1 MIELKSSCEN
11 KYVFLLNGSLDH
23 FPAAYR
29 CADWQRKAV
38 LGVREAGNVQ
48 DHIAQMQ
55 RSPRPAAGAPER
67 TLIRR
72 DGRIASGAARGRAAA
87 SACSSDGRGR
97 GSARCGGCRSPC
109 VPADARIR
117 RPTEPACERSA
128 ADRQRH
134 APVTAGLKAR
144 CASPTPWPDGSRHGF
159 GSRPGRW
166 AARKV
171 ERRAAATYPPRRTG
185 PTRVGMR
192 ARPRDRSARRHLAG
206 DGTSV
211 KPEQSLDRRP
221 VCQRFGA
228 QAAGMAW
235 DPVTDPAHPP
245 FNAGAQR
252 KRPSRRAGP

>member
-1 MIELKSSCEN
+1 M
-11 KYVFLLNGSLDH
+11 VADADPRDVADAD
-23 FPAAYR
+23 PAACRLMPGYDDR
-29 CADWQRKAV
+29 WSQLANA
-38 LGVREAGNVQ
+38 
-48 DHIAQMQ
+48 
-55 RSPRPAAGAPER
+55 PRQ
-67 TLIRR
+67 
-72 DGRIASGAARGRAAA
+72 S
-87 SACSSDGRGR
+87 
-97 GSARCGGCRSPC
+97 
-109 VPADARIR
+109 
-117 RPTEPACERSA
+117 
-128 ADRQRH
+128 RQRH

-144 CASPTPWPDGSRHGF
+144 CASLTRWPDGSRHGF

-166 AARKV
+166 AARKA